1 MRLIRTGHKC
11 STQHRTAVIML
22 AITDHVSSENQLI
35 VWENMK
41 IMDHESDRT
50 SRAVTEATWIRK
62 TNNMN

>member
-1 MRLIRTGHKC
+1 
-11 STQHRTAVIML
+11 ML

-50 SRAVTEATWIRK
+50 SRAVTEATCIRK